1 VRDVRR
7 YWQEVRSIRAGLPEF
22 VWLVSAEDS
31 PPVQVPAAQAAP
43 LLHAKSHRIA
53 EDVQIAAHQAA
64 EQARDFEARR
74 EQLRRKG
81 VAVVR
86 PLPR

>member
-1 VRDVRR
+1 VRR
-7 YWQEVRSIRAGLPEF
+7 YWREVRAIQAALPEF

-53 EDVQIAAHQAA
+53 EEVEIGAHQAA
-64 EQARDFEARR
+64 EDARDFATRR
-74 EQLRRKG
+74 EQLRRRG
-81 VAVVR
+81 VAVVT

>member
-1 VRDVRR
+1 VRL
-7 YWQEVRSIRAGLPEF
+7 YWREVRAIQGGLPEF
-22 VWLVSAEDS
+22 VWLSAADS
-31 PPVQVPAAQAAP
+31 APVQVPAAQAAL

-53 EDVQIAAHQAA
+53 EEAEVGAHLAA
-64 EQARDFEARR
+64 EEARDFETRR